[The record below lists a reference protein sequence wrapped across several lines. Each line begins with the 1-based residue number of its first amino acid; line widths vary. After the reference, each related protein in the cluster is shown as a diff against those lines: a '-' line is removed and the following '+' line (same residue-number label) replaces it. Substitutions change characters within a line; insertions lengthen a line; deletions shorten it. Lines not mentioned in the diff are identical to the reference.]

1 MMKMTKSILTVL
13 VVFLCGITI
22 NAQELPDSSRII
34 RVLTF
39 NILHGA
45 TTRGDYDLDLIAR
58 KISDANPDLVALQE
72 VDFRT
77 VRAMGYDLATELGWR
92 TKMAPLFGRA
102 MYYSGGEYGD
112 AILSKYSFL
121 KTRNVP
127 LPFTPGNEPRTALQ
141 VVIVIPSGDT
151 IAFVGTHLDH
161 LHAENDRIAQVTK
174 INEEFARGS
183 YPVILAG
190 DLNAQPESNPVR
202 ILEEMW
208 SSAKDAGT
216 TDPTFPSDDPQVKID
231 YVMYHPVNQWKTLE
245 TRVICDS
252 IASDHCAF
260 LVTLELLKK

>member
-1 MMKMTKSILTVL
+1 MKFKLIILFTLLVSISAR
-13 VVFLCGITI
+13 
-22 NAQELPDSSRII
+22 AQQMADSSRII

-45 TTRGDYDLDLIAR
+45 TTRGDYNLDLIASVIR
-58 KISDANPDLVALQE
+58 EADPDIVALQE

-102 MYYSGGEYGD
+102 MPYSGGEYGE
-112 AILSKYSFL
+112 AILSRYSFIE
-121 KTRNVP
+121 TRNVP
-127 LPFTPGNEPRTALQ
+127 LPYTPGNEPRTALEA
-141 VVIVIPSGDT
+141 VIVIPSGDT

-161 LHAENDRIAQVTK
+161 LPAEGDRIAQVTK
-174 INEEFARGS
+174 INDVFAAGR

-190 DLNAQPESNPVR
+190 DLNAGPGSTPVK
-202 ILEEMW
+202 ILEQRW
-208 SSAKDAGT
+208 SSANDKAVAE
-216 TDPTFPSDDPQVKID
+216 PTFPSDNPRVKID
-231 YVMYHPVNQWKTLE
+231 HVMYYPKSQWRTMD

-260 LVTLELLKK
+260 LVTLELLQK